1 MFTIG
6 SFDAKTHFGA
16 LLERVANGETIKITK
31 RGVPVAKLVPTEGG
45 QTPDLRKL
53 AQEIRQ
59 FRQGVRLD
67 GLHIRDLINEGRR
80 Y

>member
-16 LLERVANGETIKITK
+16 LLERVAKGETIKITK

-53 AQEIRQ
+53 AQEIRAL
-59 FRQGVRLD
+59 RQGVRLD